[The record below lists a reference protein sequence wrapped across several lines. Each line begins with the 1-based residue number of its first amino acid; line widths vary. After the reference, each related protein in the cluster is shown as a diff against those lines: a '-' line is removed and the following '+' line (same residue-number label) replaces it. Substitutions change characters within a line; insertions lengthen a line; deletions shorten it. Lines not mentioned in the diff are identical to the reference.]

1 MSALRAAA
9 HQTFSSLR
17 IRNYR
22 LYFTAQLISVS
33 GTWMQTVAQSWLV
46 LHLTGSGVDLGIV
59 VGLQFLPMLLF
70 GPVGGLVADR
80 FNKRRLLYLTQ
91 ASGGILALVLGVLV
105 VTHEVQLWQVY
116 VLAALLGMVNVF
128 DNPARQTFIMEM
140 VGREDLP
147 NAVSLNTVV
156 MNASRVVGPAIGGV
170 IITLVGLGVCFFVNA
185 ASYIAVIIGL
195 SMMRSAELHPT
206 GTVRRAKGQIRDGF
220 RYVWRTPS
228 LRNTLLAVAVIGIF
242 AYNFTVT
249 LALLAKNTFHG
260 GAGTYSVLT
269 ACMGAGAVVGGL
281 LAAHR
286 ARPTPRL
293 LQVLALVFG
302 GLLGA
307 VALAP
312 TLATAAVLIVFM
324 GAASIGF
331 IATANASSSSAPTR
345 PCAVGSWRS
354 TPWPS
359 SAPPPSGRRW
369 SGPSP
374 SGPAHGCRCWWGP
387 SPPSCRP
394 ASSCGGTRP
403 GPGAPPC
410 ARRRHRPRRRGPGRG
425 GRRITGGLTRL
436 PGRYAGQPGGAPR
449 GRTLGRWPEVG
460 PGPR

>member
-46 LHLTGSGVDLGIV
+46 LRLTGSGVDLGIV

-80 FNKRRLLYLTQ
+80 INKRRLLYLTQ
-91 ASGGILALVLGVLV
+91 AGGGVLALVLGILV

-116 VLAALLGMVNVF
+116 VLAAMLGMVNVF

-249 LALLAKNTFHG
+249 LALLAKDTFHG

-293 LQVLALVFG
+293 LEVLALVFG

-331 IATANASSSSAPTR
+331 IATANASLQLGADPAMRGRVMALYAMAFLGT
-345 PCAVGSWRS
+345 
-354 TPWPS
+354 TPI
-359 SAPPPSGRRW
+359 
-369 SGPSP
+369 
-374 SGPAHGCRCWWGP
+374 
-387 SPPSCRP
+387 
-394 ASSCGGTRP
+394 
-403 GPGAPPC
+403 GAPLVGAIAQWTSPRISLLVGAVATILSAGILMWRHQAGVRRNGPVVDDAA
-410 ARRRHRPRRRGPGRG
+410 ARALESEAVEDVESRV
-425 GRRITGGLTRL
+425 
-436 PGRYAGQPGGAPR
+436 A
-449 GRTLGRWPEVG
+449 
-460 PGPR
+460 

>member
-1 MSALRAAA
+1 VSALRAAA

-46 LHLTGSGVDLGIV
+46 LRLTGSGVDLGIV

-80 FNKRRLLYLTQ
+80 INKRRLLYLTQ
-91 ASGGILALVLGVLV
+91 AGGGVLALVLGILV

-116 VLAALLGMVNVF
+116 VLAAMLGMVNVF

-185 ASYIAVIIGL
+185 ASYIAVIVGL

-249 LALLAKNTFHG
+249 LALLAKDTFHG

-331 IATANASSSSAPTR
+331 IATANASLQLGADPAMRGRVMALYAMAFLGT
-345 PCAVGSWRS
+345 
-354 TPWPS
+354 TPI
-359 SAPPPSGRRW
+359 
-369 SGPSP
+369 
-374 SGPAHGCRCWWGP
+374 
-387 SPPSCRP
+387 
-394 ASSCGGTRP
+394 
-403 GPGAPPC
+403 GAPLVGAIAQWTSPRISLLVGAVATILSAGILMWRHQAGVRRNGPVVDDAA
-410 ARRRHRPRRRGPGRG
+410 ARALESEAVEDVESRV
-425 GRRITGGLTRL
+425 
-436 PGRYAGQPGGAPR
+436 A
-449 GRTLGRWPEVG
+449 
-460 PGPR
+460 